1 MEWSED
7 QNLALVQEVLIT
19 KPYRFKARTTERGKA
34 WQQIADNLKSHQ
46 TLKFPSKIFGGF
58 LGKLES

>member
-19 KPYRFKARTTERGKA
+19 KPYRLKARTTERGKA

-46 TLKFPSKIFGGF
+46 TLKFP
-58 LGKLES
+58 